1 MEALR
6 ITLHWTSERL
16 GISELELVELLQYHY
31 GLGMGPAHAQLQT
44 ILWDLESVC
53 RTCRFGEPV
62 SREYVHSIGPM
73 EDLMITLESW

>member
-16 GISELELVELLQYHY
+16 GISELELVQLLQYQY
-31 GLGMGPAHAQLQT
+31 GEGMGQAYAQLQT

-53 RTCRFGEPV
+53 RTCRFGEPFLK
-62 SREYVHSIGPM
+62 EYAHPVDRI
-73 EDLMITLESW
+73 EDLMITLEGW

>member
-16 GISELELVELLQYHY
+16 GISELDLVELLQYHY
-31 GLGMGPAHAQLQT
+31 GLGMGPEYAQLQT

-53 RTCRFGEPV
+53 RTCRFGEPFL
-62 SREYVHSIGPM
+62 REYAHSIGPI
-73 EDLMITLESW
+73 EELMITLESW